1 MAIPVN
7 IVVIKLSQRCK
18 VKENSVNI
26 YLIFMD
32 KAHSDSQKITIH
44 NNKDAKIVEL
54 YPSIH

>member
-7 IVVIKLSQRCK
+7 IVVIKLSQRRK

-32 KAHSDSQKITIH
+32 KAHSDRKQQFITT
-44 NNKDAKIVEL
+44 KM
-54 YPSIH
+54 PR